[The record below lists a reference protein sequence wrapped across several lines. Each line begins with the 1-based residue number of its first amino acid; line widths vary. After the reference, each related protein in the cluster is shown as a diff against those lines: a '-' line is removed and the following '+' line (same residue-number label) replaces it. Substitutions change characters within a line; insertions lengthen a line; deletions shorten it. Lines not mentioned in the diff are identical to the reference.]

1 MKVYVIDKGNPSLS
15 GVYPYRFRSLANSTV
30 GKWHERGRTKE
41 KAQQEG
47 EQHQA
52 IMERLYPQLR
62 DDARSQVRPPD
73 KYAFIN
79 PPEEK
84 EK

>member
-1 MKVYVIDKGNPSLS
+1 MKVYVIDEGNPSLS

-62 DDARSQVRPPD
+62 DDYQGNMAILGKLSGG
-73 KYAFIN
+73 
-79 PPEEK
+79 
-84 EK
+84 